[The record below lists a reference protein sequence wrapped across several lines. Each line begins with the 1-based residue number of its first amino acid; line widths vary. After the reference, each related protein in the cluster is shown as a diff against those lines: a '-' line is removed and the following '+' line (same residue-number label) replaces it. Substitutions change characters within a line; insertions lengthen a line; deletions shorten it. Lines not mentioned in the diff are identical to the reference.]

1 MLKRLNL
8 VLAIICVCI
17 SMSAQEKIALSLE
30 EAKEYAYEHNRSIQ
44 NASIDI
50 QVAERSKWQ
59 TLATMLPQISASFD
73 YLSYCGYSMELMG
86 ISIPMNPSGT
96 FGATAAVALSGSQV
110 VGTIINDI
118 AIDMSNISLDKTKQ
132 SIEASVTK
140 LYVSALAME
149 KTINL
154 LKLSLANIE
163 SLYEMTI
170 NSVKVGVAE
179 QTDADKLSVQV
190 ASLQNSIKA
199 TERSIEMLYNSL
211 RLQLGTPV
219 DCEITLTDSLDIMT
233 SEEATINLL
242 SKSFELDNNYDY
254 QLLKKNLDMSD
265 MQIKLT
271 VMDYLPK
278 VSAYYQYSAKTYFG
292 QDEGMNM
299 TPPNMVGISFSL
311 PIWSSGQRTTKLQ
324 SAKLNNKISQNTFL
338 DTKDALLV
346 QDRQLRFN
354 LSSAY
359 ESFEIQNKNIEVSQR
374 VFDNI
379 SNKYEYGRASSLEVT
394 NANTDLI
401 SAQSNYIQA
410 LLELVNAQIELQTL
424 INE

>member
-163 SLYEMTI
+163 SLYEMTT

-242 SKSFELDNNYDY
+242 SKSFEKVVIYIG
-254 QLLKKNLDMSD
+254 LK
-265 MQIKLT
+265 
-271 VMDYLPK
+271 
-278 VSAYYQYSAKTYFG
+278 
-292 QDEGMNM
+292 
-299 TPPNMVGISFSL
+299 
-311 PIWSSGQRTTKLQ
+311 
-324 SAKLNNKISQNTFL
+324 
-338 DTKDALLV
+338 
-346 QDRQLRFN
+346 
-354 LSSAY
+354 
-359 ESFEIQNKNIEVSQR
+359 
-374 VFDNI
+374 
-379 SNKYEYGRASSLEVT
+379 
-394 NANTDLI
+394 
-401 SAQSNYIQA
+401 
-410 LLELVNAQIELQTL
+410 
-424 INE
+424 